1 MPFAE
6 GNLDS
11 PLRLRCV
18 RWLATLVAFLALL
31 AAAAGEA
38 AALPARFWGV
48 VPQAL
53 PNLEQLDRLHRGG
66 ARSIRVPIAWGV
78 VQPRRHSPSDWTGVD
93 ALVRNLTRSGF
104 EFLPVLHGAPS
115 WAVRQ
120 VAVPGSG
127 GAARAPRN
135 LPAHGRAAASWR
147 RFVHEAVARYGSGG
161 SFWAENPDLA
171 RRPVRFWQIWNEP
184 NFKYFVARPNPA
196 EYGRLVNLSYAA
208 IRSAD
213 RQGRIVLAG
222 LFARPAEAARSYR
235 PPRAYFATDFLTR
248 MYRSTPGIR
257 HRFEAIALHPY
268 GGRFQYL
275 APQIDEVREVLERN
289 RDQRK
294 ALWITE
300 LGWSSQRPTP
310 GNSFAK
316 GRRGQARQLAG
327 AFAVLRRNQRRWHLQ
342 RVYWFS
348 VDDQA
353 GSCNFCDGSG
363 LFGAG
368 FRPKPAW
375 HSFVRFAGGSVR

>member
-1 MPFAE
+1 MAARTRTIGPR
-6 GNLDS
+6 G
-11 PLRLRCV
+11 LRL
-18 RWLATLVAFLALL
+18 LAALVLSLALL
-31 AAAAGEA
+31 ATCTSAAH
-38 AALPARFWGV
+38 ALPARFWGV

-53 PNLEQLDRLHRGG
+53 PTLEQLDRLHRGG
-66 ARSIRVPIAWGV
+66 ARSIRVPISWGA
-78 VQPRRHSPSDWTGVD
+78 VQPQRHGSSDWSGVD
-93 ALVRNLTRSGF
+93 PLIRNLTRAGF
-104 EFLPVLHGAPS
+104 EFLPVLYGAPG
-115 WAVRQ
+115 WAVREA
-120 VAVPGSG
+120 AVPGTG
-127 GAARAPRN
+127 GAAKAPRN
-135 LPAHGRAAASWR
+135 LPAHGAAAAAWK
-147 RFVHEAVARYGSGG
+147 RFVREAVARYGSGG
-161 SFWAENPDLA
+161 SFWDENPGLA
-171 RRPVRFWQIWNEP
+171 RRPVVYWQIWNEP

-213 RQGRIVLAG
+213 RRGRVVLAG
-222 LFARPAEAARSYR
+222 LFARPAEAARRYR
-235 PPRAYFATDFLTR
+235 PPRAYFATDFLSR
-248 MYRSTPGIR
+248 MYRSTPGVR

-275 APQIDEVREVLERN
+275 APQIEEVRDVLERN
-289 RDQRK
+289 RDPRK

-300 LGWSSQRPTP
+300 LGWSSRPPTP

-327 AFAVLRRNQRRWHLQ
+327 AFTVLRRNQRRWHVQ

-368 FRPKPAW
+368 FRPKPSW
-375 HSFVRFAGGSVR
+375 HTFVRFAGGKVR